1 MRKRNEQPE
10 DTFAEAAAPSR
21 LTPMD
26 VQQKEFGVTRVGGGY
41 RMRDVDQFL
50 DELTN
55 SMTALVEENRR
66 LKEQAGS
73 GAMMGAPDLEQVSR
87 QADEIV
93 GRAREEAAQIVRDA
107 HSATVAAGTVAAD
120 VATSDAGRAAVSSFL
135 LLEREF
141 LQSLA
146 GLVQGHA
153 ESVKGM
159 AREARAASSARPPTQ
174 PAAAAPMSGQDQVP
188 QPVVEPMEVPDAV
201 ADPAAGSLAG
211 PESEPDAEP
220 ERPEAASAADPP
232 TESMEPVRIDEP
244 EPASVGRADPEEAAE
259 EGDRSLREL
268 FWGEE

>member
-1 MRKRNEQPE
+1 M
-10 DTFAEAAAPSR
+10 
-21 LTPMD
+21 
-26 VQQKEFGVTRVGGGY
+26 
-41 RMRDVDQFL
+41 
-50 DELTN
+50 
-55 SMTALVEENRR
+55 
-66 LKEQAGS
+66 
-73 GAMMGAPDLEQVSR
+73 SR
-87 QADEIV
+87 QADEIL

-159 AREARAASSARPPTQ
+159 ARQARAASSARPSAEPAAVSS
-174 PAAAAPMSGQDQVP
+174 AAAASMPEDQVP
-188 QPVVEPMEVPDAV
+188 QPAAEPVEVPGAV
-201 ADPAAGSLAG
+201 AEPAAESIAG

-220 ERPEAASAADPP
+220 ERPEASSPVDPP
-232 TESMEPVRIDEP
+232 TQSMEPVRIDEP
-244 EPASVGRADPEEAAE
+244 EPASVGRADPEEAVE